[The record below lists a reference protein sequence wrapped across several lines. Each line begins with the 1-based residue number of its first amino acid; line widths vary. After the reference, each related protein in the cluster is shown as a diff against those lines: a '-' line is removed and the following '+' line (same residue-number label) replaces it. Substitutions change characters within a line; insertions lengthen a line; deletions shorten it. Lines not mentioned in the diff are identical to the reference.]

1 MIVRILWAISIFCA
15 LTGAVV
21 LILAIATNI
30 FTPKKSP
37 TVAGTSIDDG
47 RTIARTAFVT
57 WDETSISLS
66 ATNVFL
72 KWPSTTSYQDPV
84 STTNTTPPAYKYDLV
99 PCKYVTGEIN
109 NTSATSSN
117 LTVKQSNSG
126 GYGVTTTTTTYLGN
140 IRTATKN
147 WSGFPRINS
156 SHTVVIVGTGST
168 SAIGSGLSYINHID
182 TVGQY
187 TTEYSLFSIQSVN
200 ADTVTMYYGGLSRYN
215 NATPVQ
221 SKTNNNVETAV
232 LSYSF
237 DTSSAAFP
245 SASAY
250 LNGYQTSSQGFM
262 LFSFSGDPVGVTTS
276 LYQPDIGIGTD
287 TYVWGLNNAI
297 IPKTSTVY
305 AVLVFNRALGAVEQS
320 NLSDYLRSKYFA
332 PKITYPT
339 TSNFIKS
346 TQIGPISNSTVI
358 PGADTIAYSISPPFP
373 AGLTI
378 DAVTGIISGTP
389 TVESPAATYTIT
401 GTNCWASTSTTI
413 TIKVGPESSEP
424 TPEGPAAPNITFP
437 ASVYFASLNQ
447 SIQLPE
453 IINSGGEPTSY
464 SIEPTNIAALSSF
477 AFDDKTGKLTGTV
490 INTYNDAIKI
500 TASNATGHSSATIT
514 LTLGTC
520 LNYSRT
526 TIVGTVGTAIKD
538 CTASIANNVNDLRI
552 ASPFTI
558 TGDTLGL
565 QFNTKTGL
573 LYGTPTQKGN
583 GTIKI
588 SVKLSDNSTS
598 SVSIPIT
605 INPVPTSTST
615 STSANGKTVSS
626 SNNTLYIA
634 VGGALLGIGFLI
646 GAYAYYKGMY
656 DDVAETPAVTAAV
669 TPTIIMLP
677 PVVKT

>member
-1 MIVRILWAISIFCA
+1 MIVNILWAISIICA
-15 LTGAVV
+15 LGGVIV
-21 LILAIATNI
+21 LMLAMVTNI
-30 FTPKKSP
+30 FTPKKAP

-47 RTIARTAFVT
+47 RTIATSALVT
-57 WDETSISLS
+57 WDETSITLTAS
-66 ATNVFL
+66 NGFV
-72 KWPSTTSYQDPV
+72 KWPSTTSFQDPV
-84 STTNTTPPAYKYDLV
+84 SDTNTTPPAYKYELV
-99 PCKYVTGEIN
+99 PCKYVTGESN
-109 NTSATSSN
+109 NTPATSNN
-117 LTVKQSNSG
+117 LAVKRSNSG

-168 SAIGSGLSYINHID
+168 SLAGGGLSYVNHID
-182 TVGQY
+182 NVGIYSSDYSQFSVEMVEPETVRLSTGGSQ
-187 TTEYSLFSIQSVN
+187 FSTN
-200 ADTVTMYYGGLSRYN
+200 TVPLQR
-215 NATPVQ
+215 
-221 SKTNNNVETAV
+221 KTNNNVESAI
-232 LSYSF
+232 LSYVF
-237 DTSSAAFP
+237 ETTTAAGFP
-245 SASAY
+245 KMTAY
-250 LNGYQTSSQGFM
+250 LNGYDTVLLLPYLLFFGESSVTSMTNS
-262 LFSFSGDPVGVTTS
+262 TA
-276 LYQPDIGIGTD
+276 QPDIGIGTD
-287 TYVWGLNNAI
+287 TIIPIINPTS

-305 AVLVFNRALGAVEQS
+305 AILVFNRALGAAEQS
-320 NLSDYLRSKYFA
+320 KLCDYLRSKYFA

-346 TQIGPISNSTVI
+346 TLIGPISNSTVI
-358 PGADTIAYSISPPFP
+358 PGADTIAYSISPPLP

-378 DAVTGIISGTP
+378 DVATGIISGTP
-389 TVESPAATYTIT
+389 TAESLAATYTIT

-437 ASVYFASLNQ
+437 ASVYFASLSQ

-490 INTYNDAIKI
+490 INTYNDTIKI

-520 LNYSRT
+520 LSYSQT
-526 TIVGTVGTAIKD
+526 TINSIVGTAIKD

-552 ASPFTI
+552 SSPFTI
-558 TGDTLGL
+558 TGETFGL

-573 LYGTPTQKGN
+573 LHGTPTQKGN

-588 SVKLSDNSTS
+588 SVKLSDDSTS

-615 STSANGKTVSS
+615 STSANGKPVSS
-626 SNNTLYIA
+626 SNNNLYIA
-634 VGGALLGIGFLI
+634 VGGALVGIGFLI

-656 DDVAETPAVTAAV
+656 NDVAETAAV
-669 TPTIIMLP
+669 TP
-677 PVVKT
+677 VVKT